1 MICVNVTKEK
11 QSNVR
16 SSEMMRKLELF
27 LQLFFFR
34 GSIRVHSKD
43 EYVEVTPK
51 SIRLKNLFN

>member
-1 MICVNVTKEK
+1 VCKRNKEK

-16 SSEMMRKLELF
+16 SSGNDEKQNYSSNYF
-27 LQLFFFR
+27 LFR

-51 SIRLKNLFN
+51 SIRLRKFT